1 MIVCV
6 IDSNDNNNN
15 NNNNNNDNMN
25 MNMNLGRQLTFRRVM
40 DIIILSKGEV
50 ACAISRKIVS
60 NLPIKSDYYV

>member
-40 DIIILSKGEV
+40 DIIILSKV

-60 NLPIKSDYYV
+60 NLPIKSDY